1 MFAQQLVN
9 GLILGSVYALIALG
23 YTMVYGILF
32 FINFAHGDIYMVGAF
47 VALWMAT
54 FAGRAGFLPILVL
67 SMLGAA
73 LLGITVERFAYR
85 PLRKAPRLAPLLSAL
100 GVSILLENL
109 FIKIQGPQYRAFPA
123 HFFSDTR
130 FTVGTIQI
138 TFLQLVIICTTAALT
153 LGLTLFIRKT
163 RWGKAIRA
171 TSENRTAAGLM
182 GIDVNKSIALTFFIG
197 SLLAGA
203 AGTLI
208 GLYFNAVFPLMGWM
222 PGMKGFIA
230 AVLGGIGNLP
240 GAVLGG
246 VILGIAE
253 VMTVGYL
260 SSSYRDAVAFAI
272 LIAILLFKPDGI
284 LGKPYKGNL

>member
-1 MFAQQLVN
+1 M
-9 GLILGSVYALIALG
+9 
-23 YTMVYGILF
+23 
-32 FINFAHGDIYMVGAF
+32 
-47 VALWMAT
+47 
-54 FAGRAGFLPILVL
+54 
-67 SMLGAA
+67 
-73 LLGITVERFAYR
+73 
-85 PLRKAPRLAPLLSAL
+85 
-100 GVSILLENL
+100 
-109 FIKIQGPQYRAFPA
+109 
-123 HFFSDTR
+123 
-130 FTVGTIQI
+130 GTIQI
-138 TFLQLVIICTTAALT
+138 TFLQLVIFCTTAALT